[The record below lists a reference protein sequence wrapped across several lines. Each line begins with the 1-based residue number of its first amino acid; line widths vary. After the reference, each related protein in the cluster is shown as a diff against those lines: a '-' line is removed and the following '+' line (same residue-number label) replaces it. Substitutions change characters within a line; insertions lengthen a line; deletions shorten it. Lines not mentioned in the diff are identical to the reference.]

1 MRPLGQFQTFLF
13 FFTKRFCKHRKRKK
27 HKKHKNANKL
37 ISDPF
42 PLRYFLSAQ
51 KRCLFCFCSLICVFV
66 LSVCAKSFC
75 KKKTYQ
81 LFLLALNSQKIPLG
95 ETLWLMGHHAMPEVI
110 LFFIIAMLLTGH
122 HAMQWSSSGLPW
134 VLRICENVFY
144 SQAFF
149 TLHSFLLV
157 SRPPWGQTF
166 NIEASRVSCLYF
178 QNIGPA
184 RLFLWIITIQKKVYK
199 GRSI

>member
-1 MRPLGQFQTFLF
+1 MTP
-13 FFTKRFCKHRKRKK
+13 FTLLLRKK
-27 HKKHKNANKL
+27 L
-37 ISDPF
+37 
-42 PLRYFLSAQ
+42 FLPPQ
-51 KRCLFCFCSLICVFV
+51 
-66 LSVCAKSFC
+66 
-75 KKKTYQ
+75 KTYQ

-157 SRPPWGQTF
+157 SRPPCGRQF
-166 NIEASRVSCLYF
+166 NLKVSRVLSWYF
-178 QNIGPA
+178 QNIAPA
-184 RLFLWIITIQKKVYK
+184 WLFVWITTIHKEVYC